1 MKKKWWIVAGSVT
14 AILCLLVIIFNHQQT
29 LYSNLFAPPV
39 KAMNTIRRVIPGGPA
54 RYLSQDGDCIVG
66 IGDVSF
72 QNDDSALYL
81 YNTNGTLANINDDTY
96 TTIDVQDSGTICR
109 STVLG
114 DYVTWLQTTE
124 DCFTYVLKG
133 YQISTQDS
141 FTIHLSCYGK
151 HYQRDGNYVVFSSAN
166 GSYVDISCYNLSTR
180 INTVICSA
188 DEDQLCP
195 DIHGNI
201 VVWEDYRNEG
211 FGDIYMY
218 NLVTQQETP
227 IENNENLYSRRPMT
241 NGNVVVYETR
251 YETDSSI
258 YVYNL
263 TTTTTTLLDDQ
274 CHLAFLWD
282 INDSACVYTAA
293 YDYNGVDENSLVL
306 GDLTNTTTQIIENY
320 DNWAWD
326 VVLGS
331 YQLVY
336 NLTDEDFIMGDV
348 YGYDLTTHTKYT
360 IRNQGKTHCEININK
375 SSDLFIMCS
384 IGVGQEPKE
393 WDVSLVQLP

>member
-1 MKKKWWIVAGSVT
+1 MKKNWWIIAGSVT
-14 AILCLLVIIFNHQQT
+14 AILCLLVIVFNNQRT

-39 KAMNTIRRVIPGGPA
+39 NAMNTIRRVIPGGPA
-54 RYLSQDGDCIVG
+54 LYLSQDGNYIVG
-66 IGDVSF
+66 IGRVSF

-81 YNTNGTLANINDDTY
+81 YDTNGTLANVNDDTY
-96 TTIDVQDSGTICR
+96 TTIDVQDNGTIRR

-141 FTIHLSCYGK
+141 FTIHLSCYIE

-180 INTVICSA
+180 TNTVICSA

-201 VVWEDYRNEG
+201 VVWEDKRNDC
-211 FGDIYMY
+211 FGDTYMY

-227 IENNENLYSRRPMT
+227 IENDSNIHSRRPMT

-282 INDSACVYTAA
+282 INDSACVYKTV
-293 YDYNGVDENSLVL
+293 YEGIDGGNLVL
-306 GDLTNTTTQIIENY
+306 GDLTNNTTQIIENY

-331 YQLVY
+331 SQLVY
-336 NLTDEDFIMGDV
+336 NLTDEDFIMGDA
-348 YGYDLTTHTKYT
+348 YGYDLTTHIKYT
-360 IRNQGKTHCEININK
+360 IRNQGKTYCGININK

-384 IGVGQEPKE
+384 IGVGQDPKE